1 MRTRLSQ
8 QAGVAV
14 RKLRLSK
21 GWTLQQLSDKS
32 GVPLSTLSKLELGQS
47 SLTYDKI
54 LRICRA
60 LDVDP
65 GLSILQQASVTQPP
79 SGRRSVTRSG
89 EGHAAAFGAHSA
101 KAAGHDLLQKSF
113 APLTVTLAPSD
124 GRPQPRTT
132 LPGEVYLFV
141 LEGVAVLETD
151 VYAPLKLQPG
161 DSVYFDGATEHN
173 LHAGN
178 GAPCKALLIVAGD
191 EGFWRQ
197 ESDDE

>member
-21 GWTLQQLSDKS
+21 GWTLQQLSEKS

-65 GLSILQQASVTQPP
+65 GLSILQQASVAQAP
-79 SGRRSVTRSG
+79 SGRRSVVRAG
-89 EGHAAAFGAHSA
+89 EGETVPFGPHTAAAAAHE
-101 KAAGHDLLQKSF
+101 LLSKSF
-113 APLTVTLAPSD
+113 SPMVVTL
-124 GRPQPRTT
+124 QPAERTNSRET

-141 LEGVAVLETD
+141 LEGAAMLHTD
-151 VYAPLKLQPG
+151 VYAPLKLNVG
-161 DSVYFDGATEHN
+161 DAVFFDGSTEHL
-173 LHAGN
+173 LHAAN
-178 GAPCKALLIVAGD
+178 DQPCRAIMIVAGD
-191 EGFWRQ
+191 EGFWRAP
-197 ESDDE
+197 ETE